1 MAAGFLFKLR
11 ANRVNW
17 MPNTI
22 KLRANRV
29 NWMPNK
35 INQGGLDHPPIQIN
49 SSFKYDE

>member
-22 KLRANRV
+22 KLRANR
-29 NWMPNK
+29 
-35 INQGGLDHPPIQIN
+35 INQNGLDHPPIKIN